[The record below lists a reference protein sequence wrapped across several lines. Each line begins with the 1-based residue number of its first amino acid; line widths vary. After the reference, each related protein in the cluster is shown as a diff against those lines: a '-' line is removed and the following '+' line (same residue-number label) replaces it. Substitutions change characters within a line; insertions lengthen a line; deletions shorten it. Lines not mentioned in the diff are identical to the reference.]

1 MSFFYFWVH
10 GMFSGIN
17 EEKKKSMP
25 YASCHFFYLSLKFV
39 FVFFHL
45 FIFTIK
51 EIYQKNRA
59 KEGERERERETV
71 SRECGTL
78 KPKKY
83 QRGPCSLQSETLG
96 VDCTRPTEPKS
107 SLQEREREREE
118 EEEN

>member
-1 MSFFYFWVH
+1 
-10 GMFSGIN
+10 MFSGIN

-59 KEGERERERETV
+59 KEGEREKV
-71 SRECGTL
+71 SRECGAL

-107 SLQEREREREE
+107 SLQDREREREREE
-118 EEEN
+118 EQEEN

>member
-1 MSFFYFWVH
+1 
-10 GMFSGIN
+10 MFSGIN

-59 KEGERERERETV
+59 KEGERERERDGITGMWYIKTKEI
-71 SRECGTL
+71 SAW
-78 KPKKY
+78 
-83 QRGPCSLQSETLG
+83 SMQS
-96 VDCTRPTEPKS
+96 TE
-107 SLQEREREREE
+107 
-118 EEEN
+118 